1 MKEEMTQVMEKHQI
15 LLEPQWFYSWEWQSM
30 LGERSGSLGED
41 ICHFSYFLCFVLHV
55 FMSKST
61 LCEHCDFPHLLDEGA
76 DGEGEPH
83 LCCFP
88 MQWGHCSKNH
98 WDEVSVQPIPF
109 LRANSLR

>member
-30 LGERSGSLGED
+30 LEERSGSLGED

-76 DGEGEPH
+76 DGEGEP
-83 LCCFP
+83 
-88 MQWGHCSKNH
+88 
-98 WDEVSVQPIPF
+98 
-109 LRANSLR
+109 SLLLPHAMGTLLQEPLG